1 MPSIQLGNVPPHCLV
16 CDAVF
21 NPPET
26 RLLAAAR
33 ARGLPVLDG
42 LSMLVY
48 QGVTGFQ
55 LWTGHDSDEAAM
67 KAALRTA
74 LDV

>member
-1 MPSIQLGNVPPHCLV
+1 
-16 CDAVF
+16 
-21 NPPET
+21 
-26 RLLAAAR
+26 
-33 ARGLPVLDG
+33 
-42 LSMLVY
+42 MLVY